1 MSLFRK
7 TLRPVLLGVALSV
20 VSTIALG
27 QHGQRNPMKGLGK
40 PKGINAAGAQRP
52 QPPRAA
58 QNPQRGNQQGGRQQ
72 PGRPNPNATPQ
83 QKIRQEIMR
92 QIDLKPEQQAQIR
105 QISQSHDDEIRAAGR
120 RVRQARL
127 ALDRSLMSEQFN
139 EGEVNRLA
147 EEFAA
152 ARADQ
157 IKMEARVRTEVRKVL
172 TNEQIQK
179 FNQLQQQIRQRQQ
192 QIRQQKMQEEQQQQN
207 TPPESSATLLPGE
220 EEIPA
225 LATLDPNNNL
235 NLDLIMLLPRP

>member
-7 TLRPVLLGVALSV
+7 TLRPVLLGVTLSV

-27 QHGQRNPMKGLGK
+27 QHGQRNPMKGPGK
-40 PKGINAAGAQRP
+40 PKGINAPAAQRAP
-52 QPPRAA
+52 QKAAQNQPPRA
-58 QNPQRGNQQGGRQQ
+58 NQPGGRQQ
-72 PGRPNPNATPQ
+72 PGRPNPNANPQ
-83 QKIRQEIMR
+83 QRIRQEIMR
-92 QIDLKPEQQAQIR
+92 QIDIKPEQQAQIR
-105 QISQSHDDEIRAAGR
+105 QIGQSHDDEIRAAGR

-139 EGEVNRLA
+139 EADVNRLA

-192 QIRQQKMQEEQQQQN
+192 QIRQQKMQEEQQQN
-207 TPPESSATLLPGE
+207 APPQSSAKLLPGE
-220 EEIPA
+220 EDIPA